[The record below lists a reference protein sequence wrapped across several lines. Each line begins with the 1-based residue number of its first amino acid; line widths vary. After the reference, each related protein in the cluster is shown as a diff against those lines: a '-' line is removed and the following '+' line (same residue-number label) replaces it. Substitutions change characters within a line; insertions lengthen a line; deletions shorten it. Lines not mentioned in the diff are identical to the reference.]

1 MKDFNKRT
9 RKYAPSIE
17 VQRRKHTEMVMRDT
31 ERELKRKNPT
41 EKKYGARSRFLE
53 KYKVEGYEKAKK
65 AINEG
70 FEKEI
75 YGDVI
80 LKKWIEEDEAQK

>member
-1 MKDFNKRT
+1 MAKRYINKRT
-9 RKYAPSIE
+9 GKYVPSIAIE
-17 VQRRKHTEMVMRDT
+17 RRSHAEMVMRDT

-80 LKKWIEEDEAQK
+80 LKKWIEEERG